1 MLEPQGHRTNLT
13 ALNFEALLDTKEVVI
28 NLALRATLAALE
40 HGMSSPLFVLGFVL
54 VLAVVIA
61 TGRILERLDRAARER
76 QAMMDAIAH
85 LEAHVTWL
93 TGNSPLTDAQRDGL
107 RRAVERQ
114 IDFRKF
120 G

>member
-1 MLEPQGHRTNLT
+1 
-13 ALNFEALLDTKEVVI
+13 
-28 NLALRATLAALE
+28 
-40 HGMSSPLFVLGFVL
+40 MSSPFFVLGFVL
-54 VLAVVIA
+54 VLTVVIA

-93 TGNSPLTDAQRDGL
+93 SGSSPLTDAQRDGL

-114 IDFRKF
+114 IDYRKF